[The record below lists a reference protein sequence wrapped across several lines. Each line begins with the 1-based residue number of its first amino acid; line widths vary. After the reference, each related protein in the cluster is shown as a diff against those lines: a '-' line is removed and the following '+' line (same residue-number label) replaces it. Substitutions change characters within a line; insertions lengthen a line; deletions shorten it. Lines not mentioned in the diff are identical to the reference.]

1 MKDMTQGAR
10 FLALALIAIHNGEKD
25 ACLQY
30 MSQAAEFGDDLTQ
43 FVDEV
48 RRIGN
53 TATRNDLSTSE
64 SENSLAP
71 SLKIAV
77 ASTKVDFAQA
87 VREIS
92 RQVALA
98 SYIDDGDELVEQ
110 QAIAFDAEDE
120 DELETI
126 GPVGYV

>member
-1 MKDMTQGAR
+1 MKEMSQGTR

-25 ACLQY
+25 ACLHY

-77 ASTKVDFAQA
+77 ASTKVDFTQA

-98 SYIDDGDELVEQ
+98 SYIDEGDELVEQ

-120 DELETI
+120 DELDSI